1 MNAHEILLELR
12 TKHNLTQEQMAERLF
27 VTRQAV
33 SRWENGETLPT
44 IDSFKRIA
52 QEFGVSVDEL
62 LGNQRNQFCQSCTYP
77 LHKPEELGTNA
88 DGSLNADYCVYCYK
102 DGEWVDPTMTVQ
114 GVIDYTVP
122 YMVSPSM
129 TADEARTKLEEFVP
143 NLKRWKK

>member
-1 MNAHEILLELR
+1 M
-12 TKHNLTQEQMAERLF
+12 
-27 VTRQAV
+27 
-33 SRWENGETLPT
+33 GEWRDQTLPT

-52 QEFGVSVDEL
+52 QGFGVSVDEL
-62 LGNQRNQFCQSCTYP
+62 LGTQRNQFCQSCTYP

-129 TADEARTKLEEFVP
+129 TADEARAKLEEFVP